1 MRSVDLGL
9 KTALIVTPVS
19 VLHKRTEFTKWRP
32 CELKPLHIFMHDD
45 FPREKRVELLTKWK
59 DNGGVLLIGYAAFRN
74 LFLGKYVKDRDVDNE
89 ISCLLQN
96 KERTG
101 TNWKDISVL
110 LAGFF
115 GLYDSCRG
123 VLRVVARAGDG
134 LGWTSPAR
142 VRRANHQNWVG
153 PKFHR
158 AGSQGP
164 SPTEIGSG
172 QVRNCQ
178 L

>member
-1 MRSVDLGL
+1 MRHKEGTICGELSSVDEDVSKPEVVVISCSDESEAVVVSSSDSDSDADVTVITSTKSWKRKIRRILDDTELGEETKKKIAIEKERQKRL
-9 KTALIVTPVS
+9 KSLCGKI
-19 VLHKRTEFTKWRP
+19 LFN
-32 CELKPLHIFMHDD
+32 L
-45 FPREKRVELLTKWK
+45 EKRVELLTKWK

-115 GLYDSCRG
+115 GLYDSCR
-123 VLRVVARAGDG
+123 
-134 LGWTSPAR
+134 
-142 VRRANHQNWVG
+142 VRKQ
-153 PKFHR
+153 
-158 AGSQGP
+158 
-164 SPTEIGSG
+164 
-172 QVRNCQ
+172 
-178 L
+178 